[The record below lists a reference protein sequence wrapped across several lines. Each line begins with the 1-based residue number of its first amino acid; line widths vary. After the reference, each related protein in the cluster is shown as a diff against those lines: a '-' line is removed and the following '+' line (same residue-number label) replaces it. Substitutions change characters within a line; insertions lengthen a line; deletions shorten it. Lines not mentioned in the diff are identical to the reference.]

1 MTKPTLHRIFRTRGS
16 FLEYKG
22 EVFATPTGDAI
33 ENFRRRLGIGQGVY
47 AVPSAGRLT
56 SREDDALRNGVHAVP
71 TLPLNTHL
79 I

>member
-1 MTKPTLHRIFRTRGS
+1 

-22 EVFATPTGDAI
+22 EVFATSTGDAI

-47 AVPSAGRLT
+47 AVPSTGRLT
-56 SREDDALRNGVHAVP
+56 SRENAALKSGVHSVP
-71 TLPLNTHL
+71 TLPLNIHF